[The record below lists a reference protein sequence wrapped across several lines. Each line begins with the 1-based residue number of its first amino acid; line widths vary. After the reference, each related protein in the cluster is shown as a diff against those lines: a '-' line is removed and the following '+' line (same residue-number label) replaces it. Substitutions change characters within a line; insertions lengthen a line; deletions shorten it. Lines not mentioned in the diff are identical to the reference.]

1 MHPIKRAFLVVLF
14 SLGTIGGFAHGFAHV
29 GHCAQHHQARQRA
42 FENRV
47 ADICTRSAE
56 RVYDQH
62 ADRTASADDATP
74 IHE

>member
-29 GHCAQHHQARQRA
+29 GHCAQHHEARRQQ

-47 ADICTRSAE
+47 ADVCTRSAQ
-56 RVYDQH
+56 RVYDEH
-62 ADRTASADDATP
+62 GERTTSTDP
-74 IHE
+74 IAHVSE